1 MKHPMIG
8 LVWDSIH
15 AEGEVKI
22 HANFFSID
30 ATAQKDMLDDW
41 IGDLNK
47 LNFQIRQQAPFLTT
61 VLNALQ
67 RLTPTLLKPKEGI
80 AANGARNEH

>member
-8 LVWDSIH
+8 LVWDSIQ

-47 LNFQIRQQAPFLTT
+47 LNFQIRTDQPITEL
-61 VLNALQ
+61 ALP
-67 RLTPTLLKPKEGI
+67 RLKRLFFGHRKQT
-80 AANGARNEH
+80 